1 LEYINKKRYYGKQVK
16 IKGDV
21 KLHLPGELQLTN
33 WRADLN
39 SNVRHQFQSGI
50 HVGKQQ

>member
-1 LEYINKKRYYGKQVK
+1 MQVK

-21 KLHLPGELQLTN
+21 KLHLLGEFQLSN